1 MSLTQAIRFHHLIT
15 QLTSTECNQFLSTMA
30 HSHSNVILSA
40 FFQYVLQSNKTHE
53 VARFNESL
61 SNIIRS
67 REGKPKQL
75 APKDMKLHE
84 FPRPVIGYVGSFLY
98 QHDYIDFSM
107 TNRSIYLGCNSP
119 NVLQELSLRKV
130 KDYSDVCFASF
141 PSVKTLFIDPSKV
154 IHS

>member
-1 MSLTQAIRFHHLIT
+1 MSLTGLTQAIRFRHLIT
-15 QLTSTECNQFLSTMA
+15 QLTSGECTQFLSTLA

-40 FFQYVLQSNKTHE
+40 LLQYVLRPNQIDE
-53 VARFNESL
+53 VPHFNEL
-61 SNIIRS
+61 VSNIIRS

-75 APKDMKLHE
+75 APTDIKLHE
-84 FPRPVIGYVGSFLY
+84 FPRPVIGYVGSFLD

-107 TNRSIYLGCNSP
+107 SNRSIYLGCNSP

-141 PSVKTLFIDPSKV
+141 PSVK
-154 IHS
+154 

>member
-1 MSLTQAIRFHHLIT
+1 
-15 QLTSTECNQFLSTMA
+15 MA

-40 FFQYVLQSNKTHE
+40 ILQYVLRSNQIDE
-53 VARFNESL
+53 VPHFNEL
-61 SNIIRS
+61 VSNIIRS

-84 FPRPVIGYVGSFLY
+84 FPRPVIGYIASFLY
-98 QHDYIDFSM
+98 HWDYIDFSM

>member
-1 MSLTQAIRFHHLIT
+1 MSLIQAIRFHHLIT
-15 QLTSTECNQFLSTMA
+15 QLTSTECNQFLSTLA

-67 REGKPKQL
+67 REEKPKQL
-75 APKDMKLHE
+75 APTDIKLHE
-84 FPRPVIGYVGSFLY
+84 FPRPVIGYIASFLD
-98 QHDYIDFSM
+98 QWDYIDFSM

-119 NVLQELSLRKV
+119 NVLQELSLLDV
-130 KDYSDVCFASF
+130 NDYSNVCLA
-141 PSVKTLFIDPSKV
+141 
-154 IHS
+154 